1 MIHPAS
7 LFPSTPPKP
16 SSFSASPARK
26 QLGDFCPAVSQLLV
40 GLVDDSVLLLGPRG
54 LLDLWIQV
62 VVPALAALL
71 ADASLQVLGD
81 HRPALGSVLLDQLDH
96 LWCLRE
102 KQKVQSQQE
111 EEEQREKEVSSRGW
125 GRGKG
130 KGKDGVT
137 AGNRGRSKGKDMIG
151 RGREKTQKNRNY
163 FNSLK
168 FAHNSWFLFN
178 QWTGSTCW

>member
-7 LFPSTPPKP
+7 LFPPTAPKP

-40 GLVDDSVLLLGPRG
+40 SLVDNSVLLLGPRG
-54 LLDLWIQV
+54 LLDLWVQV
-62 VVPALAALL
+62 VVPALTALL

-111 EEEQREKEVSSRGW
+111 EEEQREKEVNSRGW
-125 GRGKG
+125 AWGKR
-130 KGKDGVT
+130 KDGVIT
-137 AGNRGRSKGKDMIG
+137 GNRGRSKGKDMIG
-151 RGREKTQKNRNY
+151 RGREKTQKREIT
-163 FNSLK
+163 LT
-168 FAHNSWFLFN
+168 L
-178 QWTGSTCW
+178 